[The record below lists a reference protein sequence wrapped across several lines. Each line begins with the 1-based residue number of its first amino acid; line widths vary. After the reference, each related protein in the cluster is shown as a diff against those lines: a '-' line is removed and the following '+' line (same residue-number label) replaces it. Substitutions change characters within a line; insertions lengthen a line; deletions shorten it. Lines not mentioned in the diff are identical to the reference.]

1 MIMAT
6 KATSRN
12 EIGSFSGSY
21 KMYLKDGY
29 VVVEGKCKLSNF
41 VGVFY
46 LTDVQEL
53 VEGRS

>member
-1 MIMAT
+1 MAT

-29 VVVEGKCKLSNF
+29 VVVEGKGKLSNF
-41 VGVFY
+41 VGVF
-46 LTDVQEL
+46 
-53 VEGRS
+53 S